1 MIVAGFGFRQ
11 TATVASLQSALAA
24 TKAAPTALA
33 APHDKCAATILIS
46 LANSMNL
53 PLIPVRVEDLSK
65 AETLTRSARVMEER
79 GTGSVAEAAALVAA
93 GPGARLQAP
102 RSVSQDRLA
111 TCAIAERKMP

>member
-11 TATVASLQSALAA
+11 TATLASLQSALAA

-33 APHDKCAATILIS
+33 APLDKCDATIMIT

-53 PLIPVRVEDLSK
+53 PLIPVPADDLIK
-65 AETLTRSARVMEER
+65 AETLTRSARVKEER
-79 GTGSVAEAAALVAA
+79 STGSVAEAAALVAA

-102 RSVSQDRLA
+102 RCVSQDRLA